1 MEGRKRN
8 PVFPAAEA
16 LAPAAGP
23 KRAPGINEKAGPG
36 TDSEMIEK
44 AGPEKAPAA
53 GKAGPEGVAGAVWV
67 QQAGQAPG
75 PFSAGA
81 AVIYITGG
89 ARSGKSTLAEAIA
102 KGWDRALYIATARA
116 LDPEMVQRVA
126 AHRARR
132 PAHWRTFEGC
142 RGLAEAVEGWQG
154 GVLLDCVTNL
164 LTNLMLDMPVDWE
177 HPRPEF
183 VQEAQG
189 LALAE
194 LEGLMGAVRRQ
205 GNPLVLVSNE
215 VGLGLVP
222 DYPLGRAF
230 RDGAGWVNQRLAQLA
245 DQVYFC
251 VSGIPLRLK

>member
-53 GKAGPEGVAGAVWV
+53 GKAGPEGVPGAVWV

-205 GNPLVLVSNE
+205 GNPLCWCPTRWAWGWCPTIPWAGPS
-215 VGLGLVP
+215 GT
-222 DYPLGRAF
+222 GRA
-230 RDGAGWVNQRLAQLA
+230 G
-245 DQVYFC
+245 
-251 VSGIPLRLK
+251 

>member
-53 GKAGPEGVAGAVWV
+53 GKAGPEGVPGAVWV

-177 HPRPEF
+177 HPGPNSSKKRRIGPGR
-183 VQEAQG
+183 A
-189 LALAE
+189 
-194 LEGLMGAVRRQ
+194 EGLMGAVRRQ

-230 RDGAGWVNQRLAQLA
+230 RDGAGWVNQRLARLA